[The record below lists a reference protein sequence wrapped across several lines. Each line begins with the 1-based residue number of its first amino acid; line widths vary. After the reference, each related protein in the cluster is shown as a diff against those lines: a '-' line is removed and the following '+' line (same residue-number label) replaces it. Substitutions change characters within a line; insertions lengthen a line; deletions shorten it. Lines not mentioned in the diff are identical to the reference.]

1 MSAKKIQI
9 IIEGATGRLGQ
20 MQHLKG
26 LLAIRKEGGLVLKNG
41 DKLIPEPVLL
51 GRNAEKLKA
60 IAVPHDIAW
69 TTDRE
74 ACLAD
79 PNNTI
84 YFDASVTA
92 GRHQRASSAMQAGK
106 HIYLEKPI
114 AESLEQALD
123 LATMAERLGLKNGTV
138 QDKLF
143 LPSLTKL
150 RNLGKAGFFGEIL
163 SAKIDFGWWV
173 FDGEIH
179 PAQRSS
185 WNYRK
190 KDGGGLVLDMFPHWR
205 YIVDTLL
212 GDIKAVSCKTKT
224 AVHLRRDEKGQE
236 YPVDVDD
243 TVMATLELANGAL
256 VEINASW
263 ASRIKRDDI
272 LTIQVDGTQ
281 GSAVCGLY
289 RCFIQP
295 AAATPKP
302 VWSIEVPTSENFDA
316 QWMEVPDVAPYNNS
330 YRAGWELFLRHVAE
344 DGPFPSPLRA
354 GAKGIQLVDA
364 CYRSNAERRWIDLP
378 DLSI

>member
-1 MSAKKIQI
+1 MSSKKIQV

-26 LLAIRKEGGLVLKNG
+26 LLAIRKEDGLLLKNG

-51 GRNAEKLKA
+51 GRNAEKLQA
-60 IAVPHDIAW
+60 IAAPHELAW
-69 TTDRE
+69 TTDRS

-79 PNNTI
+79 TNNAI

-150 RNLGKAGFFGEIL
+150 RHVAKSGFFGEIL

-179 PAQRSS
+179 PSQRSS

-205 YIVDTLL
+205 YIIDTLL
-212 GDIKAVSCKTKT
+212 GEIKSVSCKTKI
-224 AVHLRRDEKGQE
+224 AVPARRDEKGLK
-236 YPVDVDD
+236 YDVDVED
-243 TVMATLELANGAL
+243 TVLATLELANGTL

-302 VWSIEVPTSENFDA
+302 VWSIEVPTTENFDA
-316 QWMEVPDVAPYNNS
+316 QWMEVPDVSPYNNS
-330 YRAGWELFLRHVAE
+330 YRAGWELFLRHVVE
-344 DGPFPSPLRA
+344 DSPFPSPLRA

-364 CYRSNAERRWIDLP
+364 CYRSNAERRWVDLA

>member
-1 MSAKKIQI
+1 MSSKKIQI

-26 LLAIRKEGGLVLKNG
+26 LLAIRKEGGLLLKNG
-41 DKLIPEPVLL
+41 DRLIPEPVLL
-51 GRNAEKLKA
+51 GRNAEKLQA
-60 IAVPHDIAW
+60 IAAPHELAW
-69 TTDRE
+69 TTDRA

-79 PNNTI
+79 TNNSI

-92 GRHQRASSAMQAGK
+92 GRHARAASAMQASK

-114 AESLEQALD
+114 AESLEEALD
-123 LATMAERLGLKNGTV
+123 LASMAERLGLKNGTV

-150 RNLGKAGFFGEIL
+150 RKVMQSGFFGEIL

-190 KDGGGLVLDMFPHWR
+190 QDGGGLVLDMFPHWR
-205 YIVDTLL
+205 YIIDTLL
-212 GDIKAVSCKTKT
+212 GEVKSVSCRTKT
-224 AVHLRRDEKGQE
+224 AIPTRRDEKGNQ
-236 YPVDVDD
+236 YAVDVED
-243 TVMATLELANGAL
+243 TVLATLELANGAL

-263 ASRIKRDDI
+263 AARIKRDDI

-289 RCFIQP
+289 RCMIQP

-302 VWSIEVPTSENFDA
+302 VWSIDVPTSEDFDG
-316 QWMEVPDVAPYNNS
+316 QWMEVPDVGVHGNS
-330 YRAGWELFLRHVAE
+330 YRAGWELFLRHVVE
-344 DGPFPSPLRA
+344 DAPFPSPLRA

-364 CYRSNAERRWIDLP
+364 CYRSNAERRWIDLE

>member
-1 MSAKKIQI
+1 MSTKKIQI
-9 IIEGATGRLGQ
+9 IIEGATGRLGNT
-20 MQHLKG
+20 QHLKG
-26 LLAIRKEGGLVLKNG
+26 LLAIRKEGGLLLKNG
-41 DKLIPEPVLL
+41 DRLIPEPVLL
-51 GRNAEKLKA
+51 GRNADKLEA
-60 IAVPHDIAW
+60 IAAPNHIAW
-69 TTDRE
+69 STDRE

-79 PNNTI
+79 KSNEI

-92 GRHQRASSAMQAGK
+92 GRHQRAASAMRAGK

-114 AESLEQALD
+114 AESLEEALD
-123 LATMAERLGLKNGTV
+123 LATMAQSLGLKNGTV

-150 RNLGKAGFFGEIL
+150 QKVLQSGYFGEIF

-212 GDIKAVSCKTKT
+212 GEIKAVSCKTKT
-224 AVHLRRDEKGQE
+224 AVPSRRDEKGLKYE
-236 YPVDVDD
+236 VDVDD

-272 LTIQVDGTQ
+272 LTIQVDGSK

-295 AAATPKP
+295 ASATPKP
-302 VWSIEVPTSENFDA
+302 LWSIEVPTSENFDA
-316 QWMEVPDVAPYNNS
+316 QWMEVPDVGVYTNPY
-330 YRAGWELFLRHVAE
+330 RCGWELFLKHVAE
-344 DGPFPSPLRA
+344 NGAFPSPLSA

-378 DLSI
+378 DLKN

>member
-1 MSAKKIQI
+1 MSTKKIQI
-9 IIEGATGRLGQ
+9 IIEGATGRLGNT
-20 MQHLKG
+20 QHLKG
-26 LLAIRKEGGLVLKNG
+26 LLAIRKEGGLLLKNG
-41 DKLIPEPVLL
+41 DRLIPEPVLL
-51 GRNAEKLKA
+51 GRNADKLQE
-60 IAVPHDIAW
+60 IAAPHNIAW
-69 TTDRE
+69 TTDRQ

-79 PNNTI
+79 TNNKI

-92 GRHQRASSAMQAGK
+92 GRHQRAMSAMSAGK

-114 AESLEQALD
+114 AESLDEAID
-123 LATMAERLGLKNGTV
+123 LAATAERLGLKNGTV

-150 RNLGKAGFFGEIL
+150 AKVSKSGFFGEIY

-190 KDGGGLVLDMFPHWR
+190 KDGGGLVLDMGPHWR
-205 YIVDTLL
+205 YIVESLL
-212 GDIKAVSCKTKT
+212 GEIKSVSCKTKT
-224 AVHLRRDEKGQE
+224 AVPSRRDEKGLA
-236 YPVDVDD
+236 YDVDVDD
-243 TVMATLELANGAL
+243 TFFATLELVNGAL
-256 VEINASW
+256 VEIHSSW

-272 LTIQVDGTQ
+272 LTIQVDGSR
-281 GSAVCGLY
+281 GSAVCGFY

-295 AAATPKP
+295 AAATPKSL
-302 VWSIEVPTSENFDA
+302 VSVEAPTSENFHS
-316 QWMEVPDVAPYNNS
+316 QWIEVPDVSTYTNPY
-330 YRAGWELFLRHVAE
+330 RCGWELFLKHVQE
-344 DGPFPSPLRA
+344 DGHFPSPLRA
-354 GAKGIQLVDA
+354 GAKGLQLVEA